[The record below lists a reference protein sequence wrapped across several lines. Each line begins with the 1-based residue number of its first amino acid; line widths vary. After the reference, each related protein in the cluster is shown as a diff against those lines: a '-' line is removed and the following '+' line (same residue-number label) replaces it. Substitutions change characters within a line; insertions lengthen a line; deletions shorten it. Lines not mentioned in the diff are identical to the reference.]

1 MSDNNN
7 NKGVLVRKLR
17 GFTLIE
23 MVIVI
28 LLVGIMAAIAI
39 PKFVNLTTT
48 AKQAAYD
55 SGLGSLKSAVGIY
68 LGENQGIWPT
78 PNSVTAAMEGT
89 VTCVDNNATYGG
101 IDTIEIA
108 DIEGVYEVTVATC
121 DSQMT
126 QLGEIAVY
134 TSVF

>member
-1 MSDNNN
+1 MSF
-7 NKGVLVRKLR
+7 KIQRLVKKKYK

-39 PKFVNLTTT
+39 PKFVNLTTA
-48 AKQAAYD
+48 AKQASYD
-55 SGLGSLKSAVGIY
+55 QGLGSLRSAVSIY
-68 LGENQGIWPT
+68 LGENQGVWPSA
-78 PNSVTAAMEGT
+78 NSVAAAMEGT
-89 VTCVDNNATYGG
+89 VTCTDEVTAGF
-101 IDTIEIA
+101 DTLAIE

-121 DSQMT
+121 DTALSE
-126 QLGEIAVY
+126 LGQIAVY

>member
-1 MSDNNN
+1 MSNK
-7 NKGVLVRKLR
+7 NKGILKPNLK

-39 PKFVNLTTT
+39 PKFVNLTSA
-48 AKQAAYD
+48 AKEASYD

-68 LGENQGIWPT
+68 LGENQGLWPSG
-78 PNSVTAAMEGT
+78 NSVIASMEGT
-89 VTCVDNNATYGG
+89 VTCD
-101 IDTIEIA
+101 DTGASNFMSIE
-108 DIEGVYEVTVATC
+108 DIEGTYWLDRANC
-121 DSQMT
+121 DT
-126 QLGEIAVY
+126 ALTELGQITVY

>member
-1 MSDNNN
+1 MIIETQ
-7 NKGVLVRKLR
+7 KLIKKKYK

-39 PKFVNLTTT
+39 PKFVNLTTA
-48 AKQAAYD
+48 AKQASYD
-55 SGLGSLKSAVGIY
+55 QGLGSLRSAVSIY
-68 LGENQGIWPT
+68 LGENQGLWPSG
-78 PNSVTAAMEGT
+78 NSVAASMEGT
-89 VTCVDNNATYGG
+89 VTCTDEASAGF
-101 IDTIEIA
+101 DTLEIE

-121 DSQMT
+121 DT
-126 QLGEIAVY
+126 ALTELGEIAVY